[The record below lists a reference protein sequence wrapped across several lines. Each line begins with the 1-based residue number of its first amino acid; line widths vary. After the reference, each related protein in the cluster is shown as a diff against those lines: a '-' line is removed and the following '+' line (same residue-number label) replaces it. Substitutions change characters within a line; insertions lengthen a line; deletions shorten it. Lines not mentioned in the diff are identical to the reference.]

1 MSSFLLL
8 LSPNLDLS
16 NSKGLL
22 MQFLPLVSE
31 LPLQPFPT
39 EKYCSVYCLAAVHL
53 VQILE
58 DAMGMPDGLEPTPK
72 VLPFLM
78 AVSRHLCMVDTDP
91 EAGAFKFHFLK
102 SASLQPFVLQLILD
116 AQCALGG
123 SIFIRCHS
131 DYQSFGYSP
140 LFSEYEIVL
149 NDIFIVEDDHYIENS
164 KGEELEG
171 Q

>member
-1 MSSFLLL
+1 ME
-8 LSPNLDLS
+8 
-16 NSKGLL
+16 
-22 MQFLPLVSE
+22 Q
-31 LPLQPFPT
+31 
-39 EKYCSVYCLAAVHL
+39 YCSVYHLAAVHL

-58 DAMGMPDGLEPTPK
+58 DAMSMPDGLEPTPE

-91 EAGAFKFHFLK
+91 EAGAFKFHFPK
-102 SASLQPFVLQLILD
+102 STSLQPFVLQLILD

-140 LFSEYEIVL
+140 LFSKYEIVL
-149 NDIFIVEDDHYIENS
+149 DNIFIMVSEHVQWTGSSRSLLGD
-164 KGEELEG
+164 
-171 Q
+171 